1 MYFIGHQTE
10 RISNVDIKNAQP
22 FILASILI
30 KPQLI
35 RTIAPEFSI
44 LIPILEEYSHFTDVK
59 AFHLDCQQGRIYE
72 YFMDSIRNS
81 IKDSTKITDKE
92 IRNIAKKKLIGFLY
106 SNMKGHGNNS
116 TKNYSKKRFK
126 SEFNSLYPNVLKAIQ
141 EIKTITI
148 PEINQFYTKNKKQVG
163 TKTNLPCLCQRVESR
178 ILLGMIAPKL
188 FKQGTWPLTSIHD
201 SFIVREKDA
210 TLVEAVI
217 VKTFEGLG
225 LKPPMV
231 KIELLQMF

>member
-126 SEFNSLYPNVLKAIQ
+126 SEFNSLYP
-141 EIKTITI
+141 
-148 PEINQFYTKNKKQVG
+148 KNKKQVG